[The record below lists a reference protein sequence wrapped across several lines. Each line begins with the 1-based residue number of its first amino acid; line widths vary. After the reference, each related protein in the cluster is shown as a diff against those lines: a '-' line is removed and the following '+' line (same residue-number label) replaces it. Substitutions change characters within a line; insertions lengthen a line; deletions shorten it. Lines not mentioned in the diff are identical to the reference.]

1 MDHEYNAYFCKILL
15 KIEEVKVLIKIF
27 SISIIVLFFI
37 SCESRKEAK
46 LDVKETSETNVVAQ
60 NLRQVKVDIKG
71 MTCEIGCAR
80 LIQSKLYKADGVT
93 FAKISFEDSSGI
105 VKFDQNRISEEGI
118 KKIIEKTAG
127 GDIYSVA
134 AIHEINIDAQNNEGQ

>member
-1 MDHEYNAYFCKILL
+1 MILL

-27 SISIIVLFFI
+27 SISILVLFFV

-46 LDVKETSETNVVAQ
+46 LNMKEASETNVVAQ
-60 NLRQVKVDIKG
+60 NLKQVKVDIKG

-127 GDIYSVA
+127 GDIYAVA
-134 AIHEINIDAQNNEGQ
+134 AIHEIDLDPENDEVQ

>member
-1 MDHEYNAYFCKILL
+1 MDHEYIAYFCKILL

-105 VKFDQNRISEEGI
+105 VKFDQNRISAEGI

-127 GDIYSVA
+127 GDIYTVTG
-134 AIHEINIDAQNNEGQ
+134 IHKIDIVSQTDELQ

>member
-1 MDHEYNAYFCKILL
+1 M
-15 KIEEVKVLIKIF
+15 KVLIKIF
-27 SISIIVLFFI
+27 SIAIFVLFFN
-37 SCESRKEAK
+37 SCESKKETK
-46 LDVKETSETNVVAQ
+46 QDVKEALETEVVAQ
-60 NLRQVKVDIKG
+60 DLRQFKVDIKG

-80 LIQSKLYKADGVT
+80 LIQSKLYKADGIT

-105 VKFDQNRISEEGI
+105 VKFDQNRISEDGI

-134 AIHEINIDAQNNEGQ
+134 AIHDIGVDYKYNESQ

>member
-1 MDHEYNAYFCKILL
+1 M
-15 KIEEVKVLIKIF
+15 KVLIKIF
-27 SISIIVLFFI
+27 SIAILVLFFI
-37 SCESRKEAK
+37 SCESKKETKQEVKEA
-46 LDVKETSETNVVAQ
+46 LDTEVIAQ
-60 NLRQVKVDIKG
+60 DLRQVKVDING

-105 VKFDQNRISEEGI
+105 VKFDQNRISEDGI

-127 GDIYSVA
+127 GDIYSVLA
-134 AIHEINIDAQNNEGQ
+134 VHDVVDQQDESQ

>member
-1 MDHEYNAYFCKILL
+1 M
-15 KIEEVKVLIKIF
+15 KVLIKIF
-27 SISIIVLFFI
+27 SISILVLFFI
-37 SCESRKEAK
+37 SCESRKETK
-46 LDVKETSETNVVAQ
+46 LDMQEAAETNVVAQ

-134 AIHEINIDAQNNEGQ
+134 SIHEIDIDAQNNEGP

>member
-1 MDHEYNAYFCKILL
+1 M
-15 KIEEVKVLIKIF
+15 KVLIKIF
-27 SISIIVLFFI
+27 SIAIFVLFFN
-37 SCESRKEAK
+37 SCESKKETK
-46 LDVKETSETNVVAQ
+46 QDVKEALETEVVAQ
-60 NLRQVKVDIKG
+60 DLRQVKVDIKG

-80 LIQSKLYKADGVT
+80 LIQSKLYKADGIT

-105 VKFDQNRISEEGI
+105 VKFDQNRISEDGI

-134 AIHEINIDAQNNEGQ
+134 AIHDIDVDDKYNESQ

>member
-1 MDHEYNAYFCKILL
+1 M
-15 KIEEVKVLIKIF
+15 KVLIKIF
-27 SISIIVLFFI
+27 PIVMLVLFFI
-37 SCESRKEAK
+37 SCESRKETK
-46 LDVKETSETNVVAQ
+46 QEVKEAFETTAVAQ
-60 NLRQVKVDIKG
+60 NIRQVKVDIKG

-105 VKFDQNRISEEGI
+105 ISFDQNRINEDRI
-118 KKIIEKTAG
+118 KAVIENTAG

-134 AIHEINIDAQNNEGQ
+134 SIEEIDVVPQSDEIQ

>member
-1 MDHEYNAYFCKILL
+1 M
-15 KIEEVKVLIKIF
+15 KVLIKIF
-27 SISIIVLFFI
+27 SIAIIVSFFV
-37 SCESRKEAK
+37 SCESNKGSNQEVQEA
-46 LDVKETSETNVVAQ
+46 SEVNEVVQ
-60 NLRQVKVDIKG
+60 DLRQVKVEIKG

-105 VKFDQNRISEEGI
+105 VSFDQNRINEDGI
-118 KKIIEKTAG
+118 KAIIENTAG

-134 AIHEINIDAQNNEGQ
+134 SILEIDIAPQNDELQ